1 MSAEEKYLI
10 ALGNLQSMA
19 IDNTKGSKA
28 VEICV
33 NDIRDYL
40 DKYKQVIDKIKEI
53 LKDPDR
59 DGFDDDGYDDSYYD
73 MIYTERIK
81 ELLEEIE

>member
-1 MSAEEKYLI
+1 MSEEEIFDGIIQNYIAEHTTTEKYYT
-10 ALGNLQSMA
+10 QKYV
-19 IDNTKGSKA
+19 D
-28 VEICV
+28 EIKEE
-33 NDIRDYL
+33 R
-40 DKYKQVIDKIKEI
+40 DKYKIVLDKIKEI

>member
-28 VEICV
+28 VEICA

-40 DKYKQVIDKIKEI
+40 DKYKIVLDKIKDL
-53 LKDPDR
+53 LKE
-59 DGFDDDGYDDSYYD
+59 YK
-73 MIYTERIK
+73 YTNIEDYSRIIEFYRK
-81 ELLEEIE
+81 LESLLEEIE